1 MPKKT
6 VRTWVLI
13 ADGTRARILESDGR
27 LDQLQPVPGC
37 EFAVE
42 DPPDREIGADSPGRT
57 FDSVGGGRHRIEPKT
72 SPHRHIKAEFA
83 RHLAQFLEKKRGERA
98 FDRLL
103 IAAPPK
109 TLGDLREK
117 LTKQVVAVVEA
128 EIPKDLTG
136 IPDREIPGHIMDPD

>member
-1 MPKKT
+1 MPRKK

-13 ADGTRARILESDGR
+13 ADGARARILESEGR
-27 LDQLQPVPGC
+27 LDQLQKVPGC
-37 EFAVE
+37 EFEVE
-42 DPPDREIGADSPGRT
+42 DPPDREIGSDSPGRT

-83 RHLAQFLEKKRGERA
+83 RHLAQFLEKKQGQRA

-109 TLGDLREK
+109 MLGDLREK
-117 LTKQVVAVVEA
+117 LSKQVVACVEA

-136 IPDREIPGHIMDPD
+136 IPDREIPGHIGGSD